1 MTDICRNPPP
11 LDSPDSFS
19 SLFDFDDDTVV
30 SNVVIANPFDQRI
43 LSKKFLTCHGC
54 TVPNRFFKV
63 EKDIAVVLCSRLG
76 CSSSSPKLMHG
87 NPVDTKLLLEKVKDS
102 VTFLDAV
109 SDIRSQIIP
118 EILDEEKIA
127 KIKKGEQLYTLSK
140 DTEGVVK
147 TRKNSSEPIEMQE
160 MLLFLR
166 GCYNKDEGIYDLD
179 EHGEVRDISAQYG
192 LFERVYE
199 SRNRE
204 SNFESR
210 NPMSNFEACSYLNYV
225 VRSDVGRRT
234 AAEVKHKDIMMN
246 AIKNNM
252 KVRDNILQHIE
263 KLRGYSQICLRHQ
276 VPMIESKI
284 QEYSKKLETVTKN
297 IDAIQKMH
305 DSIVVDGKY
314 YLKDTRGNPIAILPL
329 SYILNHPSTRD
340 GTLFIV
346 KVCRNM
352 CGEHLPEE
360 ERYTSRK
367 EKSSDDEKVHKLVF
381 SSAMSPKSPGKKNRS
396 RSRSGGKVVIN
407 KPNKGR
413 YKSKKRHICKRKN
426 VNRYKN
432 RNKYRHMLT
441 RRKRNNVTKKK
452 LKRS

>member
-30 SNVVIANPFDQRI
+30 SKVEIANPFDQRI

-63 EKDIAVVLCSRLG
+63 EKDITVVLCSRLG
-76 CSSSSPKLMHG
+76 CSSSSPKLSNG
-87 NPVDTKLLLEKVKDS
+87 NITDTKLLLEKVKYSD
-102 VTFLDAV
+102 TFLHAV
-109 SDIRSQIIP
+109 NDIRSQIIP
-118 EILDEEKIA
+118 EILDQEKID

-192 LFERVYE
+192 LSEREYNDD
-199 SRNRE
+199 RNPV
-204 SNFESR
+204 SNFEH
-210 NPMSNFEACSYLNYV
+210 CSYLNYV

-234 AAEVKHKDIMMN
+234 AAEVKHKDLMMN

-284 QEYSKKLETVTKN
+284 QEYTKKLETVTKN
-297 IDAIQKMH
+297 IDAIKKMR
-305 DSIVVDGKY
+305 DSITVDGKY
-314 YLKDTRGNPIAILPL
+314 YLKDTRGNPIAIVPL

-367 EKSSDDEKVHKLVF
+367 GKSSDDDSSKVLKLVF
-381 SSAMSPKSPGKKNRS
+381 SSAMSPKSPSKKNRS
-396 RSRSGGKVVIN
+396 RSRSGGNVVIN

-413 YKSKKRHICKRKN
+413 YKSKKRHICKRK
-426 VNRYKN
+426 
-432 RNKYRHMLT
+432 
-441 RRKRNNVTKKK
+441 KK
-452 LKRS
+452 LNKR

>member
-19 SLFDFDDDTVV
+19 SLFDFDEDTVV
-30 SNVVIANPFDQRI
+30 SKVEVANPYNQQI

-54 TVPNRFFKV
+54 SVPNRKFQVKNN
-63 EKDIAVVLCSRLG
+63 ITVVLCSRLG

-87 NPVDTKLLLEKVKDS
+87 NPVDTKTLLKKVKNS

-147 TRKNSSEPIEMQE
+147 ARKNSTTPIEMQE

-166 GCYNKDEGIYDLD
+166 GCFNKDEGVYDLD

-192 LFERVYE
+192 LFERDYE
-199 SRNRE
+199 SRNPR
-204 SNFESR
+204 
-210 NPMSNFEACSYLNYV
+210 SNFEACSYLEYV
-225 VRSDVGRRT
+225 VRSDIDRRT
-234 AAEVKHKDIMMN
+234 AAEVKHKYKMME
-246 AIKNNM
+246 AIKYHQSERDRLVSHIQKLTGYTKVCLLEQVANIEM
-252 KVRDNILQHIE
+252 KI
-263 KLRGYSQICLRHQ
+263 K
-276 VPMIESKI
+276 
-284 QEYSKKLETVTKN
+284 EYTKKLETVTKN

-305 DSIVVDGKY
+305 DSITVDGKY
-314 YLKDTRGNPIAILPL
+314 YLKDIHGNPIAIVPL
-329 SYILNHPSTRD
+329 SYILNHPSNIDR
-340 GTLFIV
+340 TLFIV

-360 ERYTSRK
+360 QRYTLRK
-367 EKSSDDEKVHKLVF
+367 RKSSDDDSSKVSTLVF
-381 SSAMSPKSPGKKNRS
+381 TSNMSPKSPGKKNRS
-396 RSRSGGKVVIN
+396 RSRSGSGGGGKVVIN

-413 YKSKKRHICKRKN
+413 YKSKKRHVCKRKN
-426 VNRYKN
+426 VNRHKN
-432 RNKYRHMLT
+432 RNKYRDMLT
-441 RRKRNNVTKKK
+441 RRKRNSVTKKK
-452 LKRS
+452 LNKR

>member
-1 MTDICRNPPP
+1 MASICGEQPP
-11 LDSPDSFS
+11 LDLPDSSESSDSFS
-19 SLFDFDDDTVV
+19 SLFDFEDDTVV
-30 SNVVIANPFDQRI
+30 SNVEIANPFDQRI

-54 TVPNRFFKV
+54 TVPNRSFKV
-63 EKDIAVVLCSRLG
+63 NKNVTVVMCSRHG
-76 CSSSSPKLMHG
+76 CSSSSPKLSNG
-87 NPVDTKLLLEKVKDS
+87 NITDTKLLLEKVKDS
-102 VTFLDAV
+102 DNFKDAV
-109 SDIRSQIIP
+109 SVIKRQIVPKNI
-118 EILDEEKIA
+118 E
-127 KIKKGEQLYTLSK
+127 KGETYSLSGN
-140 DTEGVVK
+140 TEGVMR
-147 TRKNSSEPIEMQE
+147 TRKTVNAPIEMQE

-179 EHGEVRDISAQYG
+179 EHGEVRDISREYG
-192 LFERVYE
+192 LSERKYND
-199 SRNRE
+199 RNPQ
-204 SNFESR
+204 SNFEH
-210 NPMSNFEACSYLNYV
+210 CSYLNYV

-284 QEYSKKLETVTKN
+284 QEYSKKLEIAKLN
-297 IDAIQKMH
+297 IEDIEKMH
-305 DSIVVDGKY
+305 NSIVVDGKY
-314 YLKDTRGNPIAILPL
+314 YRTPHTIVYL
-329 SYILNHPSTRD
+329 SDILNHPSTRD

-346 KVCRNM
+346 KVCRNI
-352 CGEHLPEE
+352 CGERLPEE
-360 ERYTSRK
+360 ERYTG
-367 EKSSDDEKVHKLVF
+367 KSSDDDNQNVHKWVF
-381 SSAMSPKSPGKKNRS
+381 SRDRNPRSPSPISQKSPDPRGRS
-396 RSRSGGKVVIN
+396 RSRSGGKIVIN

-452 LKRS
+452 LNKR